1 MALTVVHANQA
12 QDAYLGGLRALIASF
27 SPALLERDRWGF
39 LTLRDCFGIDETSQ
53 LYHGSRPADLVD
65 NIQEVGRRMAK
76 GTDDTFLYGIGYDFT
91 QVPEPYRTELKAF
104 FAWRLARPL
113 SRSLSWHYRTVR
125 LIEFCG
131 QLASATGAANT
142 NAAPN
147 LVDYGHPIETGDGNG
162 STTLRAIMEDWLA
175 GKGLSTIPLTP
186 WSITRQGDGTR
197 AIVVRE
203 YLGTSS
209 MPANDLTFTLV
220 VLREKLKPLDQ
231 RDLILLQDVYPED
244 EIPDAKRREPY
255 IHFYKFRLEWLRE
268 AARRFILSK
277 IEHKELSPKTLEK
290 YIPRLVLLETCLCE
304 IHAVPRIEHITQE
317 FISERFL
324 NWGNTRKLA
333 GKNWYADPCNM
344 VHYAS
349 SYLTDLGW
357 RDIKLDKRNLRRV
370 EGQWPGGRGYQQKVE
385 ERTIPEDIVEQMFLR
400 LDTLDPLA
408 KRLLVLGRYTGMR
421 SIDLHALDFDC
432 LKEDPDDTRF
442 MILTFYQSKVKRWN
456 TKPLLKEDAAHALV
470 IKTIQDQQDEVRREW
485 GAERKYLF
493 PTRTGDGET
502 HLTPDYSRKA
512 INRWIIEQNI
522 HDQDGRPWE
531 FGWHGL
537 RHFYGTE
544 LALQGHDIVLIQ
556 MELGHASAD
565 MTMVY
570 INRRLQLKKKA
581 LLEKGGGK
589 FIDIKGQVDEKMG
602 ELAVRKDAVL
612 AVDVPGGLCA
622 LPGQVG
628 EWCDHNWACL
638 KCIYFR
644 ADVEQLPFFETERRS
659 IAKNIERLTLEIAG
673 FHQQGRKRMAE
684 IGEKRVANNDELLAN
699 VTTIIETIKTE
710 GSYSGSDR
718 RYQRPACGSGG
729 EACSKA
735 PGR

>member
-12 QDAYLGGLRALIASF
+12 EDAYLGGLRALIASL

-53 LYHGSRPADLVD
+53 LYHGALPDDLVD
-65 NIQEVGRRMAK
+65 NVQEAGRRIVAE
-76 GTDDTFLYGIGYDFT
+76 GRDDAFLWGIGYDFT

-113 SRSLSWHYRTVR
+113 TRSRSWHYRTVK

-131 QLASATGAANT
+131 QLASTAGAANT
-142 NAAPN
+142 NAAPY
-147 LVDYGHPIETGDGNG
+147 LIDYGHPIETGDGNS
-162 STTLRAIMEDWLA
+162 STTLRGIMEEWLA
-175 GKGLSTIPLTP
+175 GNGWSTISIAPPHLT
-186 WSITRQGDGTR
+186 RRADGTR
-197 AIVVRE
+197 AIVVKE
-203 YLGTSS
+203 YQGTNS

-220 VLREKLKPLDQ
+220 VLREKLKPLEQ

-255 IHFYKFRLEWLRE
+255 IHFYKFGLEWMRD
-268 AARRFILSK
+268 AARRFVLSK
-277 IEHKELSPKTLEK
+277 IEHKELSPKSLIS
-290 YIPRLVLLETCLCE
+290 YIPRLVLLETCLAE
-304 IHAVPRIEHITQE
+304 THAAPRVEHITQE
-317 FISERFL
+317 FISETFL
-324 NWGNTRKLA
+324 NWGNARKLV

-349 SYLTDLGW
+349 SYLAGW
-357 RDIKLDKRNLRRV
+357 GDIKLDKRNLRRV

-385 ERTIPEDIVEQMFLR
+385 ERTIPEDIVEQMFLN
-400 LDTLDPLA
+400 LDTLEPVV
-408 KRLLVLGRYTGMR
+408 KRLLILGRYTGMR

-432 LKEDPDDTRF
+432 LKDDPDDPRF

-456 TKPLLKEDAAHALV
+456 TKPLLKEDAAHTLV
-470 IKTIQDQQDEVRREW
+470 IKTIQDQQDEVRRKW

-502 HLTPDYSRKA
+502 HVTAGYSRETISK
-512 INRWIIEQNI
+512 WIIEQNI
-522 HDQDGRPWE
+522 HDRDGCPWE

-556 MELGHASAD
+556 MELGHGSAD

-628 EWCDHNWACL
+628 E
-638 KCIYFR
+638 
-644 ADVEQLPFFETERRS
+644 
-659 IAKNIERLTLEIAG
+659 
-673 FHQQGRKRMAE
+673 
-684 IGEKRVANNDELLAN
+684 
-699 VTTIIETIKTE
+699 
-710 GSYSGSDR
+710 
-718 RYQRPACGSGG
+718 
-729 EACSKA
+729 
-735 PGR
+735 